1 MDLSVLDDKLVRLK
15 DSNDDIFEGRVVY
28 NSDEYNESEF
38 GRNEECLQMV
48 NLLFYRS
55 DIKEVEE
62 IQNFST
68 DYSKFEEL
76 NIEDVDSLEEVLTC
90 EDDEHI
96 TRMLNY
102 LENYVQDHEIVFYD
116 SLIELLTSIEDEKYK
131 PTINRILNILG

>member
-1 MDLSVLDDKLVRLK
+1 MDLKKYDGKLVRLK

-48 NLLFYRS
+48 NLLFYRN

-62 IQNFST
+62 IKNFSS
-68 DYSKFEEL
+68 DHSKFEEL
-76 NIEDVDSLEEVLTC
+76 NIEDAISIEEVLTC

-96 TRMLNY
+96 TRMLNF
-102 LENYVQDHEIVFYD
+102 LENYVKEHEIDFYD
-116 SLIELLTSIEDEKYK
+116 GLIELLTSIEDEKYK